1 MKDRAKQGRRVSGI
15 SLAINGGLSVVKLVT
30 GVVGN
35 SYALIAD
42 AIESLGDVLSSMI
55 VWSGFVLASKP
66 PDKNHPYGHG
76 KAEPL
81 AALSVSGM
89 LVGAAGLIAYQAAH
103 GIRHPH
109 SLPAPYTLVVL
120 LLVVVIKE
128 AVYRYEWAVARSIDS
143 TAIAADAWHHRSDA
157 ITSLAAGLG
166 ITIALVGSKGYEAAD
181 DWAALAGC
189 AIILING
196 LRFARLSITELMDT
210 VPETTLVGAI
220 EEIALRVDGA
230 KLVEKVLIRKMGSA
244 VYVDLHLEVNP
255 TVSVL
260 EAHGIAHRVKDAI
273 MAVQPTVADV
283 LVHIEPHL
291 DPRTGAP

>member
-1 MKDRAKQGRRVSGI
+1 MTDRAEQGRRVSGI

-128 AVYRYEWAVARSIDS
+128 AVYRYE
-143 TAIAADAWHHRSDA
+143 
-157 ITSLAAGLG
+157 
-166 ITIALVGSKGYEAAD
+166 
-181 DWAALAGC
+181 
-189 AIILING
+189 
-196 LRFARLSITELMDT
+196 
-210 VPETTLVGAI
+210 
-220 EEIALRVDGA
+220 
-230 KLVEKVLIRKMGSA
+230 
-244 VYVDLHLEVNP
+244 
-255 TVSVL
+255 
-260 EAHGIAHRVKDAI
+260 
-273 MAVQPTVADV
+273 
-283 LVHIEPHL
+283 
-291 DPRTGAP
+291 